1 MPNVSAHFGD
11 RLNESPELIAQEWA
25 VKSTPTPTTS
35 CLNESP
41 ELIAQESRQTSLCRP
56 GRPCSLNESPE
67 LIAQECHEL
76 DPCRAGPDAS
86 MKVLSL
92 LLRNSTIP
100 LAVASLAGPQ

>member
-1 MPNVSAHFGD
+1 MKVLSLLLRNACW
-11 RLNESPELIAQEWA
+11 SPRRR
-25 VKSTPTPTTS
+25 T
-35 CLNESP
+35 
-41 ELIAQESRQTSLCRP
+41 R
-56 GRPCSLNESPE
+56 GSLNESPE